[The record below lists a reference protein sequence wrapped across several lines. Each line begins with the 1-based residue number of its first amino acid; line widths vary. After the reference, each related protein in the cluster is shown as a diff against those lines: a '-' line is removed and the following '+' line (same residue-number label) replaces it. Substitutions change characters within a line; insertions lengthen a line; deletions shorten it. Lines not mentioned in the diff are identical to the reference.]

1 MGPEV
6 AVVFRRL
13 IASMVVLA
21 CLLGIVQPAIACA
34 NCISR
39 TDCCPAGSPAS
50 GGERMHPA
58 APCAQVSSC
67 CILSAAI
74 APSVSAIGVRTSHDQ
89 ASGYSAAIALPAT
102 VGMAQHLRELQ
113 TAGAKVPDPANE
125 SLTYLRTARLRL

>member
-6 AVVFRRL
+6 AVVFRRFVV
-13 IASMVVLA
+13 SMVVLA
-21 CLLGIVQPAIACA
+21 CLVGIVQPAIACA

-50 GGERMHPA
+50 GGEQMYPA
-58 APCAQVSSC
+58 APCAQVSSL

-74 APSVSAIGVRTSHDQ
+74 APSVAAIAARTSHDQ
-89 ASGYSAAIALPAT
+89 APGYSAAIILPIT
-102 VGMAQHLRELQ
+102 VRMAQHRRELQ
-113 TAGAKVPDPANE
+113 TAAAKVPDPANE